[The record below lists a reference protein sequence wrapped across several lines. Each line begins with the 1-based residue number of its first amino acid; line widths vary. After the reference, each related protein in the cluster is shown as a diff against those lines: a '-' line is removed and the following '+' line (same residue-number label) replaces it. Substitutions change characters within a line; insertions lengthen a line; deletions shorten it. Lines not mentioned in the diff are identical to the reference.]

1 MHFLRFPQDQD
12 LYNKKPEI
20 QKEEAFGYYS
30 IKHHL
35 LSLNIIHLWSY
46 KYGSGFFLFCTCVFV
61 LQQKDK
67 TTIETKI
74 GKKWLRTIKKIKK
87 KNSKKSFAILHL
99 HNVLNT
105 TKKNNKTWRRRR
117 LLWLP
122 SNYLPLHCVI
132 FVHFFAR
139 FLFVRVCRSMNL
151 NKRQLPKQQ

>member
-87 KNSKKSFAILHL
+87 K
-99 HNVLNT
+99 
-105 TKKNNKTWRRRR
+105 
-117 LLWLP
+117 
-122 SNYLPLHCVI
+122 
-132 FVHFFAR
+132 
-139 FLFVRVCRSMNL
+139 
-151 NKRQLPKQQ
+151 KQQKIICHSSFTQRLKYDKKKQQNLKEKKTTLAAFKLSSITLCYICSFLC